1 MALGKGQGYMSLH
14 NDKQEYDD
22 DSGAAGSS
30 AWTGLARTFSDQT
43 TAVDEFELNSINERT
58 GHKRPSPASRLD
70 SSGQDIISEHPG
82 SSPNPRP
89 LGRRRG
95 FHNNPTLMTGDS
107 SRQAKSSLAPSS
119 RFASVKQALGRA
131 STRVMGTPSH
141 HQPQPPVPDIPSI
154 FQQHAQEEEQEAR
167 ASDDDGNTATVGQPA
182 EDESTGSRTPLA
194 LQPETVYNQQERID
208 PPLEGISLF
217 IFGPEN
223 PLRKKLNRFL
233 NQP

>member
-1 MALGKGQGYMSLH
+1 
-14 NDKQEYDD
+14 
-22 DSGAAGSS
+22 
-30 AWTGLARTFSDQT
+30 
-43 TAVDEFELNSINERT
+43 
-58 GHKRPSPASRLD
+58 
-70 SSGQDIISEHPG
+70 
-82 SSPNPRP
+82 
-89 LGRRRG
+89 
-95 FHNNPTLMTGDS
+95 
-107 SRQAKSSLAPSS
+107 
-119 RFASVKQALGRA
+119 
-131 STRVMGTPSH
+131 
-141 HQPQPPVPDIPSI
+141 VPDIPSI